1 MLVMLS
7 TIGVGGGGG
16 GGGAG
21 GGGGGGGAR
30 AVSGWVDLKCA
41 NCA

>member
-16 GGGAG
+16 GGGADG
-21 GGGGGGGAR
+21 GGGGGGVR
-30 AVSGWVDLKCA
+30 AVSSWVDLK
-41 NCA
+41 

>member
-16 GGGAG
+16 NGGAG

-30 AVSGWVDLKCA
+30 VVSGWVDLK
-41 NCA
+41 

>member
-1 MLVMLS
+1 MLHVLVMLS

-16 GGGAG
+16 NGGAG

-30 AVSGWVDLKCA
+30 VVSGWVDLK
-41 NCA
+41 

>member
-16 GGGAG
+16 GGGAD

-30 AVSGWVDLKCA
+30 AVSGWVDLK
-41 NCA
+41 